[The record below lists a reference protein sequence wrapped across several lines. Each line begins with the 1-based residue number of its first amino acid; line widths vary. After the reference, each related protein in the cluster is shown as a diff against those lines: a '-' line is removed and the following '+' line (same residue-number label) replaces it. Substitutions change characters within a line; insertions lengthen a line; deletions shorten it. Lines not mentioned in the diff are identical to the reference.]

1 MIFEL
6 CNMKRKVKKL
16 INEVKTVV
24 EANTPYKVLAV
35 FEPEVDSN
43 CEPQVMTIE
52 ILVKKK

>member
-1 MIFEL
+1 ME
-6 CNMKRKVKKL
+6 RKIKKL
-16 INEVKTVV
+16 RKEVKAVV
-24 EANTPYKVLAV
+24 EKNTEYKVLAV